1 MGCTCLECQQ
11 LNGFNLE
18 EIRKIK
24 HKGLTPEMAYR
35 ESAHTD
41 HKRRATRT
49 LSRYR
54 E

>member
-24 HKGLTPEMAYR
+24 HKDLTPGMSYR
-35 ESAHTD
+35 ESVHTE

-49 LSRYR
+49 FSRCR